1 LPRIRV
7 MDVDCVPHRAF
18 RRETGQTTTEY
29 LMVGAV
35 LAAVGALLLKLWP
48 DALRLWNVGLMHYVK
63 SIAF

>member
-1 LPRIRV
+1 MGVDRTSHRIPLDER
-7 MDVDCVPHRAF
+7 
-18 RRETGQTTTEY
+18 GQTTTEY

-48 DALRLWNVGLMHYVK
+48 SALRIWVVALMHYVK